1 MALRD
6 ISAWSIRNPVI
17 PLVLFTGLLV
27 AGIVSF
33 LRMDVTNN
41 PDVDFPIVMVMIS
54 QPGAAPTEIEN
65 QITQRVESAV
75 RSIAGVNSIQSTA
88 REGASQTIVEFE
100 IGTDLIEAV
109 SEVETAINDVRG
121 SLPDGILEPQVRKVN
136 VVGEPIGYIAV
147 EADDM
152 TLEQLSWFIDDTVA
166 KRLLKI
172 NGMAE
177 VNRFGGVD
185 RQIEVI
191 LDPTRMQSFGVTA
204 SQINA
209 VLRQSNLDAAG
220 GLAEIGGTRQSLRVL
235 GNSDTA
241 YKLSQAQIQ
250 LGGGRSVRLA
260 DIAKVRDGFSERT
273 SISEVN
279 GKEVVNFAMS
289 RARGASDLATYDAAL
304 AEMDKIEAENPGI
317 KFIKLS
323 TDTTY
328 TRSQYK
334 SSMWALVE
342 GAVLAVVV
350 VFIFLRDWRAT
361 FISAVAIP
369 LSAIPTFWFM
379 DLLGFNLN
387 FLSLLALALV
397 AGVLVDDAIVEI
409 ENIVRH
415 MRMGKTAYQA
425 SIDAADEI
433 GLPVVATSFCI
444 VAVFLPVGLMPGIA
458 GQFFKNFGIT
468 VVVAVLMSLAVARML
483 TPLMAAYFLKAH
495 GEAEHGGGRWID
507 TYMRVLAWTLDTGRM
522 TARRVGL
529 KGPEHRGYYSVA
541 LLLAVLAL
549 LAATGVA
556 MFAGF
561 GAISGLGVPKAIAA
575 AVSSDSNTTIHF
587 LVSKTFEV
595 VQLLLA
601 SLLALLAGWLVFKAI
616 ELLSPLLRSS
626 SPIAKV
632 VSVIIGILA
641 VLAAAAAGFV
651 IVSGIVGM
659 FGGSPADAQAA
670 QQASQAPASFDLV
683 ALDGIKLLAA
693 ALGMVG
699 AIAAGTA
706 AFFGVRHVA
715 ANPLAVNY
723 MTARFY
729 DHRVWMLGIGW
740 FSFLVTI
747 VLFGQ
752 VPGQF
757 QPTIDDENSEV
768 AIELVPGTTLADT
781 KRVVNSVANRLR
793 QEPEVERLLER
804 IRLGDSSSI
813 FVKLK
818 DDRARTSVE
827 FERELAPVLAAFP
840 DARVRFKSQSGG
852 FGSGRDMTV
861 MLAGSD
867 PVLLEKTAA
876 ELVEEMKGLKTLVA
890 PRISADLN
898 RPEIIIT
905 PRSKIAAELGVT
917 TAALSQTIR
926 IATLGEIEQN
936 AARFSLSDRQ
946 IPIVVRLSQESRT
959 DFRTIENLPV
969 QLTGGGT
976 VPLSRVADM
985 TFGSGPT
992 AIQRY
997 NQNRRVLVGADLA
1010 AGVLKGEAQAQIDA
1024 LPVLKNLPVGVIRDV
1039 VGEEQWQAELIQNLI
1054 IAIIAGVLLVF
1065 AVLVLL
1071 YKRLMSP
1078 LVNMTSLALAPLG
1091 GILLIW
1097 LIGAPQSM
1105 PVYIGVLLL
1114 LGIVS
1119 KNSILL
1125 IDFAIEEMN
1134 KGVGKLDAIMDAG
1147 HKRAQPIVMTT
1158 VAMSAGMVPVALSLS
1173 GDGAWRQPMGIVV
1186 MGGLVLSTLLTL
1198 LIVPA
1203 GFSLADGVEK
1213 RVGPWMRSRLLTYK
1227 PGDDTRPVS
1236 GAAEPDLPFPGLAK
1250 LPPAGHEPAE

>member
-17 PLVLFTGLLV
+17 PLVFFTGLLF

-33 LRMDVTNN
+33 LRMDVTDQ
-41 PDVDFPIVMVMIS
+41 PDVEFPAVRVSIA
-54 QPGAAPTEIEN
+54 QPGASPTEIEN
-65 QITQRVESAV
+65 QITQRVESAL
-75 RSIAGVNSIQSTA
+75 RAINGVNSIQSTA
-88 REGASQTIVEFE
+88 REGSSQTFVEFE
-100 IGTDLIEAV
+100 IGTNLIEAV
-109 SEVETAINDVRG
+109 NEVETAIDGVRG
-121 SLPDGILEPQVRKVN
+121 SLPDGILEPQVNKVN

-147 EADDM
+147 EANDM
-152 TLEQLSWFIDDTVA
+152 TIEQLSWFIDDTVA

-172 NGMAE
+172 EGMAE

-185 RQIEVI
+185 REIEVI
-191 LDPTRMQSFGVTA
+191 LDPARMQSFGVTA
-204 SQINA
+204 SQING
-209 VLRQSNLDAAG
+209 VLRQVNIDAAG

-235 GNSDTA
+235 GNSDDA
-241 YKLSQAQIQ
+241 YALSQTQIQ
-250 LGGGRSVRLA
+250 LGGGRTVRLA
-260 DIAKVRDGFSERT
+260 DVATVRDGYSERT

-289 RARGASDLATYDAAL
+289 RARGASDLTVYDAAL
-304 AEMDKIEAENPGI
+304 EEMDKIEAENPGV

-323 TDTTY
+323 TNTTY
-328 TRSQYK
+328 TREQYK
-334 SSMWALVE
+334 SSIWALVE

-444 VAVFLPVGLMPGIA
+444 VAVFLPVGLMPGVS
-458 GQFFKNFGIT
+458 GQFFQNFGIT

-483 TPLMAAYFLKAH
+483 TPLMAAYFLKAKGH
-495 GEAEHGGGRWID
+495 AEHGGGPLID
-507 TYMRVLAWTLDTGRM
+507 GYMRVLAWTLDTGKM
-522 TARRVGL
+522 AARRAGL
-529 KGPEHRGYYSVA
+529 QGPRSRALYVPGLLLTVIA
-541 LLLAVLAL
+541 LLLATAL
-549 LAATGVA
+549 TLFESFSGSISAMIAEGMGVA
-556 MFAGF
+556 PPWKGIAGLE
-561 GAISGLGVPKAIAA
+561 IPKAVAS
-575 AVSSDSNTTIHF
+575 AVSSDSNGFLYKLVFKIF
-587 LVSKTFEV
+587 DIVQVLLVSG
-595 VQLLLA
+595 L
-601 SLLALLAGWLVFKAI
+601 SLLAGWLTFKLI
-616 ELLSPLLRSS
+616 EL
-626 SPIAKV
+626 
-632 VSVIIGILA
+632 
-641 VLAAAAAGFV
+641 
-651 IVSGIVGM
+651 
-659 FGGSPADAQAA
+659 PADGTSRFAQ
-670 QQASQAPASFDLV
+670 
-683 ALDGIKLLAA
+683 
-693 ALGMVG
+693 
-699 AIAAGTA
+699 
-706 AFFGVRHVA
+706 GVRW
-715 ANPLAVNY
+715 

-729 DHRVWMLGIGW
+729 DHRVWMLSIGW
-740 FSFLVTI
+740 FSFLITI
-747 VLFGQ
+747 LLFGQ
-752 VPGQF
+752 TPPQF
-757 QPTIDDENSEV
+757 QPTIDDENSRVE
-768 AIELVPGTTLADT
+768 IETVPGTTLAET
-781 KRVVNSVANRLR
+781 KRIVNGVAERLR
-793 QEPEVERLLER
+793 EEPEVERLLER
-804 IRLGDSSSI
+804 IRLGETSSI

-818 DDRARTSVE
+818 EDRQRTSIE
-827 FERELAPVLAAFP
+827 FERELGPVLAQFP
-840 DARVRFKSQSGG
+840 DARVRFQSQSAG

-867 PVLLEKTAA
+867 PVLLDQTATR
-876 ELVEEMKGLKTLVA
+876 LVEEMKGLKSLVA

-905 PRSKIAAELGVT
+905 PRDKIAAELGVT

-946 IPIVVRLSQESRT
+946 IPIVVRLSEEARS

-969 QLTGGGT
+969 PTTNGGS
-976 VPLSRVADM
+976 VPLSRVADIS
-985 TFGSGPT
+985 FGSGPT

-1024 LPVLKNLPVGVIRDV
+1024 LPVLQNLPLGVIRDV

-1054 IAIIAGVLLVF
+1054 IAIISGVLLVF

-1091 GILLIW
+1091 GVLLIW
-1097 LIGAPQSM
+1097 LFGQAQSM
-1105 PVYIGVLLL
+1105 PVYIGILLL

-1125 IDFAIEEMN
+1125 IDFAIEEMA

-1158 VAMSAGMVPVALSLS
+1158 VAMTAGMVPVALSLS
-1173 GDGAWRQPMGIVV
+1173 GDGAWRQPMGVV
-1186 MGGLVLSTLLTL
+1186 VIGGLVLSTLLTL

-1203 GFSLADGVEK
+1203 GFSLADGFEK
-1213 RVGPWMRSRLLTYK
+1213 RVGPWLRERMLTYK
-1227 PGDDTRPVS
+1227 PGDDTRPL
-1236 GAAEPDLPFPGLAK
+1236 GEPEPEPDLPFPGG
-1250 LPPAGHEPAE
+1250 PIPARRLRPGSEPAE